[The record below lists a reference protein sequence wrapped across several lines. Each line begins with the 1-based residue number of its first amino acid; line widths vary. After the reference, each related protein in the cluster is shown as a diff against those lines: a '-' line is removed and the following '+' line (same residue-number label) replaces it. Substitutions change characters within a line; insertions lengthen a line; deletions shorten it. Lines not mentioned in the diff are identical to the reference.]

1 MDNDNDKGGNNYSLQ
16 EVLSI
21 ASNMLGIKPQDLVTL
36 TEDNDLSDF
45 DSINSSLKAIAIERK
60 NKLIDSEF
68 KRGFKKSAKQTEK
81 LFRETFVNEDLTNM
95 QQDDIVMHLRAKL
108 ASSSDNSK
116 KITFNQAMQ
125 NDGVKELINSLKSK
139 ESNYDN
145 LEKEFNNYKNL
156 QYLKKNALNALES
169 KGANFSNNPTIRAR
183 QIATLEN
190 ELMKINYKIGDD
202 NKPIILDEDGENQ
215 KYNKNTA
222 DYWDFDNY
230 ILTLSPVDFTNEQET
245 KPNKN
250 IHVPSTK
257 NNNNSVTFGYSKSQ
271 ISNFSQEDYDRAN
284 KQGLTQEADYILEQ
298 MVQNAENQQNINQ

>member
-45 DSINSSLKAIAIERK
+45 DSINSSLKTIAIERK

-108 ASSSDNSK
+108 ASTSDNSK

-145 LEKEFNNYKNL
+145 LEKEFKNYKNL

-183 QIATLEN
+183 QIATLES
-190 ELMKINYKIGDD
+190 ELMKINYKIGEDS
-202 NKPIILDEDGENQ
+202 KPIILDEDGENQ

-230 ILTLSPVDFTNEQET
+230 ILTLSPVDFTTEQEV

-257 NNNNSVTFGYSKSQ
+257 NNNNSVNFGYSKSQ

-298 MVQNAENQQNINQ
+298 MVQNAENQQNS